1 MRVAL
6 FTAGALLVLALAA
19 GLGALAVSASGVIP
33 VKASS
38 GHFAITEWFL
48 VFSKERSIATH
59 TLGEELTGLDDPAL
73 VALGAGHY
81 ESGCRP
87 CHGSPGQPTPVV
99 PAAMLP
105 PPPDLTVRALDYAPE
120 ELFYI
125 VKHGIKLTGM
135 PMWPA
140 QSRDD
145 EVRAVTA
152 FLVRMPELDATGYR
166 KLVHGATGASES
178 ESGLAPATDDQPAQ
192 LARELCARC
201 HGPNGEGGG
210 HGAFPRLAGQRAEY
224 VQRALTAYKHGER
237 HSGVM
242 KPLAAPL
249 DEGAIRMLAD
259 HYASLSADSRFESKL
274 EPAAIERGRKIAR
287 DGVLARKVPACME
300 CHGPQPLRRNEAY
313 PRLAGQ
319 SAWYLQRQLEL
330 LAAERRGGSSY
341 VHLMHE
347 IAPRLTADQIRDV
360 AAFYAS
366 LAPSETTLP
375 AQSGTGP

>member
-1 MRVAL
+1 MKIAL
-6 FTAGALLVLALAA
+6 FLAAVLLLLLSAA
-19 GLGALAVSASGVIP
+19 GLAALAVSASGVIP

-59 TLGEELTGLDDPAL
+59 TLGDELTGLDDPAL
-73 VALGAGHY
+73 IALGAGHY

-105 PPPDLTVRALDYAPE
+105 PPPDLTMRARAYEPE

-145 EVRAVTA
+145 EVRAVAA

-166 KLVHGATGASES
+166 ELVHGAPGDPES

-210 HGAFPRLAGQRAEY
+210 HGAFPRLAGQRTEY
-224 VQRALTAYKHGER
+224 MQRALAAYKRGER

-249 DEGAIRMLAD
+249 DDGAIRRLAE
-259 HYASLSADSRFESKL
+259 HYASRSADTRFELQL
-274 EPAAIERGRKIAR
+274 EPAAVARGRKIAE

-300 CHGPQPLRRNEAY
+300 CHGPRPLRRNEAY

-319 SAWYLQRQLEL
+319 SAWYLERQLEL
-330 LAAERRGGSSY
+330 LADERRGGSSY

-366 LAPSETTLP
+366 LAPYKP
-375 AQSGTGP
+375 APAPSAARL

>member
-1 MRVAL
+1 MRVAIFL
-6 FTAGALLVLALAA
+6 SVSLLALLAAA

-33 VKASS
+33 LQASS

-48 VFSKERSIATH
+48 VFTKERSIATH
-59 TLGEELTGLDDPAL
+59 TLGKELTGLDDPAL
-73 VALGAGHY
+73 IALGAGHY

-87 CHGSPGQPTPVV
+87 CHGSPGQPAPVV

-105 PPPDLTVRALDYAPE
+105 PPPDLTVRALEYAPE

-125 VKHGIKLTGM
+125 IKHGIKLTGM

-140 QSRDD
+140 QTRDD

-152 FLVRMPELDATGYR
+152 FMVRMPELDASGYR
-166 KLVHGATGASES
+166 NLVHGVAGQGES
-178 ESGLAPATDDQPAQ
+178 ESGLAPPLDDQPAK
-192 LARELCARC
+192 LAGELCARC
-201 HGPNGEGGG
+201 HGRRGEGGG

-224 VQRALTAYKHGER
+224 LRRALTAYKRGER

-242 KPLAAPL
+242 KPIAAPL
-249 DEGAIRMLAD
+249 EDDAIRSLATY
-259 HYASLSADSRFESKL
+259 YASLSADSPFA
-274 EPAAIERGRKIAR
+274 PQHDAAAITRGRRIAEQ
-287 DGVLARKVPACME
+287 GVLARKIPACME

-313 PRLAGQ
+313 PSLASQ

-330 LAAERRGGSSY
+330 LADERRGGSSY

-347 IAPRLTADQIRDV
+347 IAPRLTPEQLRDV

-366 LAPSETTLP
+366 LDPPEAR
-375 AQSGTGP
+375 

>member
-1 MRVAL
+1 MRL
-6 FTAGALLVLALAA
+6 ALLIAAALLALLAVA

-33 VKASS
+33 IKASS

-48 VFSKERSIATH
+48 VFSKERSIGTH
-59 TLGEELTGLDDPAL
+59 TLGKELTGLDDPAL
-73 VALGAGHY
+73 IALGAGHY

-99 PAAMLP
+99 PAAMVP
-105 PPPDLTVRALDYAPE
+105 PPPDLTVRAREYGPE

-125 VKHGIKLTGM
+125 IKHGIKFTGM

-140 QSRDD
+140 QTRDD

-152 FLVRMPELDATGYR
+152 FLVRLPELDASSYR
-166 KLVHGATGASES
+166 KLVHGVAGDSES
-178 ESGLAPATDDQPAQ
+178 ESDLAPAADNQPAQ

-201 HGPNGEGGG
+201 HGPRGEGGG

-224 VQRALTAYKHGER
+224 MRRALTAYKRGER
-237 HSGVM
+237 HSGIM
-242 KPLAAPL
+242 KPIAAPL
-249 DEGAIRMLAD
+249 GDDAIRVLAGY
-259 HYASLSADSRFESKL
+259 YASLSADSRFEPKR
-274 EPAAIERGRKIAR
+274 EPAAIERGRQIAAT
-287 DGVLARKVPACME
+287 GVVARKIPACME

-313 PRLAGQ
+313 PRLAAQ

-330 LAAERRGGSSY
+330 LTDERRGGSSY

-347 IAPRLTADQIRDV
+347 IAPRLTTEQIRDI

-366 LAPSETTLP
+366 LAPSETSLP
-375 AQSGTGP
+375 VQSGASL